1 MTDDKDY
8 FKVMADAPLNLENG
22 TASAMPRIVREDI
35 RGNPQSCTSTYVRKE
50 QSDSENTG
58 ACRKSEA
65 KTYGTHWKKG
75 CVGSFRYGLVHEPVS
90 VHEAMKIPGAK
101 AAVDVGKIEEHS
113 SMGRKQGEIR
123 V

>member
-1 MTDDKDY
+1 MTNCKQHAAQRGIHEVLTDDKDY

-58 ACRKSEA
+58 ACRKVKRKHMEHIGKKVVWEA
-65 KTYGTHWKKG
+65 
-75 CVGSFRYGLVHEPVS
+75 F
-90 VHEAMKIPGAK
+90 AMAWYMNQFLFTKL
-101 AAVDVGKIEEHS
+101 
-113 SMGRKQGEIR
+113 
-123 V
+123 